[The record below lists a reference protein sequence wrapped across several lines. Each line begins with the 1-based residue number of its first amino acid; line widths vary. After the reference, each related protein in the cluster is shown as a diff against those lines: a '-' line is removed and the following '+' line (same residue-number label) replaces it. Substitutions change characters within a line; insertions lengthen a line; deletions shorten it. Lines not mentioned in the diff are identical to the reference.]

1 MLKSVSRNLSEVGR
15 SPSHVGAVS
24 RWPFNLPA
32 MTRIPTNLFCT
43 GGGAPPPPR
52 AVADAAEDRAA
63 WPGPTR
69 GSRAWDP
76 WPQALLSNF
85 DQLEAGFP
93 SLQQV
98 LHRGGRR
105 RRLVEPR
112 DRFALRGVENLPV
125 ADEIHHAKRRH
136 AGLPRAEEI
145 PGAAK
150 TQVALR
156 DLEAVGRLGQ
166 RPEPLSRLVRE
177 RRL

>member
-1 MLKSVSRNLSEVGR
+1 
-15 SPSHVGAVS
+15 
-24 RWPFNLPA
+24 
-32 MTRIPTNLFCT
+32 
-43 GGGAPPPPR
+43 
-52 AVADAAEDRAA
+52 
-63 WPGPTR
+63 
-69 GSRAWDP
+69 
-76 WPQALLSNF
+76 
-85 DQLEAGFP
+85 
-93 SLQQV
+93 
-98 LHRGGRR
+98 

-177 RRL
+177 RRLIEQEAVRLMAIAADTPAKLMELRQAEAFGMLDDHHAGVRDVDADLDDR